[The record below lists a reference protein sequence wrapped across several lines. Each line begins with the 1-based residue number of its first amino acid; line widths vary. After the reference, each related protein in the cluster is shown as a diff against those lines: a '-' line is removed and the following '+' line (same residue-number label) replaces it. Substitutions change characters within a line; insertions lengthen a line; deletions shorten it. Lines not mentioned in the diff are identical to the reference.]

1 MLRKCMALI
10 ASTLLATGLTSCS
23 RALYTF
29 QDLPKNLPQGES
41 NLLANSSFESAFFT
55 ICSSKCTV
63 SSGWSI
69 EFTSAGPPTYY
80 RTKTGAV
87 TGSYAQSL
95 IYRGK
100 LGDDGVRKDIE
111 LYQVAVGPK
120 TTAGSR
126 LTFTLWVSGAC
137 DKCAPFIGIEA
148 FDVGHKYLGES
159 DPYFSPPAKPRP
171 VQVSYLLPAGTALV
185 ACYIQVP
192 EIYSVL
198 RVNLQVDNASLTVA
212 SGPIRASSSPSNRV
226 SQ

>member
-1 MLRKCMALI
+1 MALI
-10 ASTLLATGLTSCS
+10 ASTLLAICLTSCS
-23 RALYTF
+23 SALYTF
-29 QDLPKNLPQGES
+29 QDLPKNLPKGES
-41 NLLANSSFESAFFT
+41 NLLENSSFESAFFT
-55 ICSSKCTV
+55 ICSSNCTV

-69 EFTSAGPPTYY
+69 EFTSTGPPTYY

-95 IYRGK
+95 IYKGK
-100 LGDDGVRKDIE
+100 PGDDGKHKIVE
-111 LYQVAVGPK
+111 LYHVVVGQR

-148 FDVGHKYLGES
+148 FDVRHRYLGEANQ
-159 DPYFSPPAKPRP
+159 YFSPPAKPRP
-171 VQVSYLLPAGTALV
+171 VQMSYLLPAGTALV

-192 EIYSVL
+192 EIYSVS
-198 RVNLQVDNASLTVA
+198 RVNLQVDDASLTVA
-212 SGPIRASSSPSNRV
+212 PDPIRPSPSPSNRV

>member
-1 MLRKCMALI
+1 MALM
-10 ASTLLATGLTSCS
+10 ASTLLATCLTSCS
-23 RALYTF
+23 RTLYAF

-41 NLLANSSFESAFFT
+41 NLLTNPSFESAFFR
-55 ICSSKCTV
+55 ICSAKCTV

-87 TGSYAQSL
+87 SGSYAQSL
-95 IYRGK
+95 IYEGK
-100 LGDDGVRKDIE
+100 PGDDGVHKEIE
-111 LYQVAVGPK
+111 LYHVAVGPK

-137 DKCAPFIGIEA
+137 VKCAPFIGIEA
-148 FDVGHKYLGES
+148 FDVGYKYLGES
-159 DPYFSPPAKPRP
+159 NQYFSPPAKPHA
-171 VQVSYLLPAGTALV
+171 VQVSYLLPVGTALV

-192 EIYSVL
+192 EIYSVS
-198 RVNLQVDNASLTVA
+198 RVNLQVDNASLTVEA
-212 SGPIRASSSPSNRV
+212 GPIRASASPSNKI